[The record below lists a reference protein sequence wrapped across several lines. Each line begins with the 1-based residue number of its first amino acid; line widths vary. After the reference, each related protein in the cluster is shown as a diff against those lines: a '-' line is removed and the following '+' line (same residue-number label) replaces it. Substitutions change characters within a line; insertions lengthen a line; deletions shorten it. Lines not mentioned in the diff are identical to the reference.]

1 MRSPQPAPVTPDDV
15 CRRHVEALARSGQ
28 TVPDYA
34 RAHGLK
40 PDTLYRW
47 RRRFPPRVAPAPRP
61 EPPSA
66 APPSPPPRL
75 VPVTFEA
82 PAICELV
89 LRDGLTL
96 RLPTGTAPTLLAA
109 LVRALEAR

>member
-1 MRSPQPAPVTPDDV
+1 M
-15 CRRHVEALARSGQ
+15 
-28 TVPDYA
+28 
-34 RAHGLK
+34 
-40 PDTLYRW
+40 
-47 RRRFPPRVAPAPRP
+47 
-61 EPPSA
+61 
-66 APPSPPPRL
+66 PRL

-96 RLPTGTAPTLLAA
+96 RLPTGTAPALVIS

>member
-1 MRSPQPAPVTPDDV
+1 MRSPHPAPVTPEAV

-28 TVPDYA
+28 TVPVYA
-34 RAHGLK
+34 RVHGLK

-47 RRRFPPRVAPAPRP
+47 RRRFPAPTTTPASSASTPAPP
-61 EPPSA
+61 V
-66 APPSPPPRL
+66 PRL

-96 RLPTGTAPTLLAA
+96 RLPTGTAPALVVS
-109 LVRALEAR
+109 LVRALEDR

>member
-1 MRSPQPAPVTPDDV
+1 VTPDDV

-47 RRRFPPRVAPAPRP
+47 RRRFPAPIAPTPRP
-61 EPPSA
+61 DPAS
-66 APPSPPPRL
+66 APPPAPRL

-96 RLPTGTAPTLLAA
+96 RLPTGTAPTLVAS

>member
-1 MRSPQPAPVTPDDV
+1 MRSSHPAPVTPDTV

-28 TVPDYA
+28 TVPVYA
-34 RAHGLK
+34 RAHDLK

-47 RRRFPPRVAPAPRP
+47 RRRFPAPLATHASPDP
-61 EPPSA
+61 TPVPP
-66 APPSPPPRL
+66 PVPRL

-89 LRDGLTL
+89 LRDGLAL
-96 RLPTGTAPTLLAA
+96 RLPTGTAPTLVVS
-109 LVRALEAR
+109 LVRALEGR

>member
-1 MRSPQPAPVTPDDV
+1 MRPPKPAPVTPDDV

-28 TVPDYA
+28 TVPVYA
-34 RAHGLK
+34 HAHGLK

-47 RRRFPPRVAPAPRP
+47 RRRFPASSTATAPPDPAPAP
-61 EPPSA
+61 PPA
-66 APPSPPPRL
+66 PRL
-75 VPVTFEA
+75 IPVTFEA

-96 RLPTGTAPTLLAA
+96 RLPTGTAPALVAS

>member
-1 MRSPQPAPVTPDDV
+1 MRSSHPAPVTPDTV

-28 TVPDYA
+28 TVPVYA

-47 RRRFPPRVAPAPRP
+47 RRRFPAPLATHASPDP
-61 EPPSA
+61 TPVPP
-66 APPSPPPRL
+66 PVPRL

-96 RLPTGTAPTLLAA
+96 RLPTGTAPALVVS

>member
-1 MRSPQPAPVTPDDV
+1 MRSSHPAPVTPEAV

-28 TVPDYA
+28 TVPVYA

-47 RRRFPPRVAPAPRP
+47 RRRFPAPLATPASPDPTPAP
-61 EPPSA
+61 PPV
-66 APPSPPPRL
+66 PRL

-96 RLPTGTAPTLLAA
+96 RLPTGTAPALVVS
-109 LVRALEAR
+109 LVRALEDR